1 MDADYDHGV
10 ITAWSRSGG
19 QSTTSPVGRLVTAGL
34 ALLLLSLV
42 GVCCSLPGHGSE
54 TAAVQVA
61 SASLTNAEG
70 QIEASAEG
78 CPEGESHSAVEG
90 ARRSSAPSGT
100 TDKHDLAE
108 ALYEHRTSLS
118 VWRARPTEQLQQPA
132 AASPDHVRSQVVLQV

>member
-1 MDADYDHGV
+1 M
-10 ITAWSRSGG
+10 ITARSRSGG
-19 QSTTSPVGRLVTAGL
+19 QSTTSQVGRLVTAGL

-42 GVCCSLPGHGSE
+42 GVCCSLPKHGSE

-61 SASLTNAEG
+61 SAALANTEG

-100 TDKHDLAE
+100 ADKPDLAE
-108 ALYEHRTSLS
+108 ALYERRISPS
-118 VWRARPTEQLQQPA
+118 VWRARPAEQFKQPA
-132 AASPDHVRSQVVLQV
+132 AASSAHFRSQVVLQV